1 MVRFYL
7 HKRDNSSELSVPMFV
22 GNLPVGLS
30 QIQYEKILMDTL
42 MKNVNDASAK
52 WSRFDV
58 IYYEY
63 GSMVMLYDDPE
74 KAVKAYKILKDSY
87 YENKQ
92 LMVLLLP
99 TIQVGIELE
108 THEMSTSKRQFVLF
122 LFCSLL

>member
-1 MVRFYL
+1 MVRFYM
-7 HKRDNSSELSVPMFV
+7 HKKDNSSELAVPMFV
-22 GNLPVGLS
+22 GNLPAGLS

-42 MKNVNDASAK
+42 MRSASDASAK

-74 KAVKAYKILKDSY
+74 KAVRAYKILKDSS
-87 YENKQ
+87 YENKP

-99 TIQVGIELE
+99 TIQVARRLN
-108 THEMSTSKRQFVLF
+108 
-122 LFCSLL
+122 